1 MQLYMV
7 ILRYNEWPSM
17 DNPSDNL
24 NTSVDFSVLVP
35 SVISMRS
42 LHSFI
47 EFERI
52 IVTHAYT
59 T

>member
-1 MQLYMV
+1 MV

-17 DNPSDNL
+17 DHPSDNL
-24 NTSVDFSVLVP
+24 NTSVGFSVLVS